1 MARRRFSQKMNEWI
15 WFFWREKQKKPH
27 KFVCFFFCVSSFPGK
42 KTKFIYSFSGRIYG
56 APIWFWF
63 YLTFKHSWTSE
74 FLNLCFLNFFT
85 FNLIVPS
92 CTSLNF
98 KKMLTSSKFIYI
110 CGLYEILTILIRIN
124 TPVLFD
130 QQRFSNSKAEK
141 IYIKVHD

>member
-1 MARRRFSQKMNEWI
+1 MSRLARRRFS
-15 WFFWREKQKKPH
+15 EKKEGTNL
-27 KFVCFFFCVSSFPGK
+27 FGFFCVSSFPGK
-42 KTKFIYSFSGRIYG
+42 KTKFIYSFSGRIYS
-56 APIWFWF
+56 APICFWF
-63 YLTFKHSWTSE
+63 YLTFNHSWTSE

-110 CGLYEILTILIRIN
+110 CGLYEDLTILIRIN

-130 QQRFSNSKAEK
+130 QKRFSNSKAEK

>member
-1 MARRRFSQKMNEWI
+1 MSRLVRRRFSEKKEGTNSFL
-15 WFFWREKQKKPH
+15 FFFLRFCFSRQKKN
-27 KFVCFFFCVSSFPGK
+27 
-42 KTKFIYSFSGRIYG
+42 KFIYSFSGRIYG

-141 IYIKVHD
+141 IYINVHD